1 VALARLTH
9 AALGRMVA
17 RDGGGVIN
25 VSSFSAYQPV
35 PLNATYAA
43 TKAFVSSFTN
53 AVREE
58 LRGTNVKLMVV
69 APGFTHTEFQERSF
83 GPHGLPEFIWQS
95 ADKVAAAALR
105 AYDRGR
111 VVCIPGPM
119 NVATVVASSVLP
131 AGVTRRVTRR
141 ITRFIY

>member
-1 VALARLTH
+1 VSRSQPKPPRLRRPS
-9 AALGRMVA
+9 AS
-17 RDGGGVIN
+17 DG
-25 VSSFSAYQPV
+25 SFSAYQPV

-58 LRGTNVKLMVV
+58 LRGTNLRLMVV
-69 APGFTHTEFQERSF
+69 APGFTHTKFQEGSF
-83 GPHGLPEFIWQS
+83 GPNGLPAVMWQS
-95 ADKVAAAALR
+95 GDEVAAAALR

-111 VVCIPGPM
+111 VVCIPNPM
-119 NVATVVASSVLP
+119 NVATVVASSVMP
-131 AGVTRRVTRR
+131 AAVTRRVTGT